1 MRRDSLVSR
10 AYDLQEYLDSLSSK
24 VRISAL
30 GMSQRQ
36 ASHALDR
43 IDTLIGYYRGLL
55 NTPIASQNPPVSAEA
70 ISKGLLKLQ
79 ADRMK
84 IASELEQTLW
94 GKDII
99 IDGFDDLL
107 QEFGE
112 ETDAWS
118 LPPVTITGEPEEV
131 LPTRAEMR
139 AKMLAELDA
148 LHQEAP
154 APAAEVQAV
163 PQQPVDPNDPDDS
176 DMSWFYGD
184 AQQQPAQQQ
193 PQQTPLTPQEAYQ
206 QQQIA
211 MHKVT
216 TAESPNLVMNP
227 QMTPSAM
234 QMGIPVSQ
242 PMYHPKCPICNSQNR
257 AVIENYYVQQEGDMM
272 STLDF
277 ISSLEPGRVLATVAR
292 MHFDDHLAKQQ

>member
-79 ADRMK
+79 ADRMR

-112 ETDAWS
+112 ESDAWS
-118 LPPVTITGEPEEV
+118 LPPVTITGEPEGLIQTTATPE
-131 LPTRAEMR
+131 EI
-139 AKMLAELDA
+139 
-148 LHQEAP
+148 
-154 APAAEVQAV
+154 AEVQAKLEAQANDPFLV
-163 PQQPVDPNDPDDS
+163 TQPVDQADQDDG
-176 DMSWFYGD
+176 DMSWFYGEN
-184 AQQQPAQQQ
+184 QQPPAQQQ
-193 PQQTPLTPQEAYQ
+193 PQQAPLTPQEAYQ

-211 MHKVT
+211 LHKVT

-234 QMGIPVSQ
+234 QMGIPVNQ
-242 PMYHPKCPICNSQNR
+242 PLYHPKCPICNSQNR

-292 MHFDDHLAKQQ
+292 MHFDDHIAAQQ